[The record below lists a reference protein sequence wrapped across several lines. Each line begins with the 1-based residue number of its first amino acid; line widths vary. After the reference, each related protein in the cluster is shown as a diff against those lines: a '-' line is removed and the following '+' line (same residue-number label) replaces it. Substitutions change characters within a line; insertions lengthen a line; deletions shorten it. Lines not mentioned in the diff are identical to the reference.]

1 MVQVKR
7 CEPTGIQSPFR
18 FGSRMWIEEAS
29 TIPIGR
35 WQMHHDDLRCMAGPR
50 RVTGPSRPRGDAWAV
65 AGRRLDGPQSH
76 TPYRW

>member
-18 FGSRMWIEEAS
+18 FGSRMWIEGAS

-35 WQMHHDDLRCMAGPR
+35 WQMHHDDLR
-50 RVTGPSRPRGDAWAV
+50 
-65 AGRRLDGPQSH
+65 
-76 TPYRW
+76 